1 MAEES
6 NVINLVERLEQI
18 RKESSENIYFPS
30 HEDLKTFLLVLNFI
44 RKLSV
49 SRSGKLEFNEDTLSV
64 ILTHYL
70 EHKDIN
76 EYEVVKYT
84 ALQEEAE
91 MNFKLSGGQFA
102 IDDTVMDLL
111 NALEGLVEWM
121 DPQE

>member
-1 MAEES
+1 MS
-6 NVINLVERLEQI
+6 DGNNVISLVERLEEM
-18 RKESSENIYFPS
+18 RKKSAENIYFPS

-49 SRSGKLEFNEDTLSV
+49 SRSGKLEFNEDTLSIV
-64 ILTHYL
+64 LTHYL
-70 EHKDIN
+70 DHEDIN

-91 MNFKLSGGQFA
+91 MNFKMSGDKFV
-102 IDDTVMDLL
+102 IDDAVMDLL

-121 DPQE
+121 ESE